1 MALYEY
7 RCKSCDASRTISRG
21 ITEKEV
27 TPHCDSCNLSL
38 SRVYSSVG
46 VTFNGG
52 GFYSTD
58 NKGR

>member
-7 RCKSCDASRTISRG
+7 KCKTCDASVTIARG
-21 ITEKEV
+21 ITDKEEV
-27 TPHCDSCNLSL
+27 PMCATCNSL
-38 SRVYSSVG
+38 FTRVYSSIG

-58 NKGR
+58 KGK